1 MSAQVFDLAR
11 YQSKKRVQALEE
23 KLQKH
28 AHEIINIALLSEP
41 LEEPPKE
48 SA

>member
-1 MSAQVFDLAR
+1 MTAQVFDLAK
-11 YQSKKRVQALEE
+11 YQSKKAIARLHKELE
-23 KLQKH
+23 KH
-28 AHEIINIALLSEP
+28 AHEIINVALLSEP